1 MPNVKV
7 LNMAGAEVGE
17 IALNDAVFAVEVSK
31 AVLHSAV
38 RAYLLNQRQ
47 GTQSTLTR
55 SEVSGGGK
63 KPWRQ
68 KGTGRA
74 RQGSTRSPQWTHGGI
89 ALGPKP
95 RDYHVD
101 LNKKVK
107 KLALLGALSG
117 KVADND
123 FVVVDAITATEYKTK
138 VMADMLK
145 AVKAGKKAL
154 VVFAEKNDIAVA
166 SCKNIPGVKTAYT
179 NTLNVYDI
187 LNCDTVVIEKAA
199 TEKITEVYA

>member
-1 MPNVKV
+1 MPSIKV
-7 LNMAGAEVGE
+7 VNMTGAQVGE
-17 IALNDAVFAVEVSK
+17 IALSDVIFGAEVNK
-31 AVLHSAV
+31 AVLHAAV
-38 RAYLLNQRQ
+38 RTYLLNQRQ

-55 SEVSGGGK
+55 SEVSGGGR

-95 RDYHVD
+95 RSYTKK

-107 KLALLGALSG
+107 QIAMFSALSA
-117 KVADND
+117 KVANNEM
-123 FVVVDAITATEYKTK
+123 VVVDAIVAESYKTK
-138 VMADMLK
+138 VMASMLS
-145 AVKAGKKAL
+145 AIGAGKKAL
-154 VVFAEKNDIAVA
+154 VVLEEKNEMVVKSLA
-166 SCKNIPGVKTAYT
+166 NIPGVKVAYT

-187 LNCDTVVIEKAA
+187 LNCNTIVFAQAA
-199 TEKITEVYA
+199 VQKLEEVYA

>member
-1 MPNVKV
+1 MPEIKV
-7 LNMAGAEVGE
+7 VNMSGE
-17 IALNDAVFAVEVSK
+17 ITGSIQLADSVFGIEPNA
-31 AVLHSAV
+31 AVLHAAV
-38 RAYLLNQRQ
+38 RAYLMNQRQ

-95 RDYHVD
+95 RDYHID

-107 KLALLGALSG
+107 RLALLGALSG
-117 KVADND
+117 KVAESA
-123 FVVVDAITATEYKTK
+123 FVVIDAITATEYKTR

-145 AVKAGKKAL
+145 AVNAGKKAL
-154 VVFAEKNDIAVA
+154 VVFAEKNDVAVA

-187 LNCDTVVIEKAA
+187 LDCDTVVIEKAA

>member
-107 KLALLGALSG
+107 RLALLGALSG
-117 KVADND
+117 KVAEND
-123 FVVVDAITATEYKTK
+123 FVVVDAITATEYKTR

-154 VVFAEKNDIAVA
+154 VVFAEKNEMAVA

>member
-7 LNMAGAEVGE
+7 YNMAGAEVGE
-17 IALNDAVFAVEVSK
+17 LALNDTVFAVEVSE

-117 KVADND
+117 KVAEDS
-123 FVVVDAITATEYKTK
+123 FKVIDAITAENYKTK

-145 AVKAGKKAL
+145 AVNAGKKAL
-154 VVFAEKNDIAVA
+154 VVFAEKNEKAIA
-166 SCKNIPGVKTAYT
+166 SCRNIPGVKVAYT
-179 NTLNVYDI
+179 NTINVYDV